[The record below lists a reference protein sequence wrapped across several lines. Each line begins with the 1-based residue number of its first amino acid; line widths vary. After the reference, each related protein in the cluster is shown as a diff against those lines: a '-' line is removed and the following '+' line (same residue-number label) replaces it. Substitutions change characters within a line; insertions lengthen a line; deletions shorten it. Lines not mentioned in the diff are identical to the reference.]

1 MPRIL
6 LMQKE
11 Y

>member
-6 LMQKE
+6 LLD
-11 Y
+11 

>member
-6 LMQKE
+6 LE
-11 Y
+11 F